1 MQCLKCGAK
10 NSEKSNFCTSCGTK
24 LGKCCKCWVNKKDS
38 YDCGKSNCPG
48 YGLYRIEKLKS
59 K

>member
-1 MQCLKCGAK
+1 MKCPECNAE
-10 NSEKSNFCTSCGTK
+10 NHTESNFCTSCGAK
-24 LGKCCKCWVNKKDS
+24 LKKKCKCWVKKKDS
-38 YDCGKSNCPG
+38 YDCGESNCPG